1 MISKEDTLIPA
12 TDCNEERWIM
22 AVQNFEQIVE
32 KAKDSGRRNRVVIAG
47 ADAENILLG
56 AFQAEAE
63 GFAFPILVG
72 ERAKVVPLLDRLGLK
87 GRSYELVETQPGDN
101 LAQKAIELVNQGK
114 GDVLMRGSTQT
125 REFLLPLLDKKN
137 GLRTKRLITHIDL
150 VSMPEYPKLIAIGDV
165 TVTVRPTLAQK
176 KDIIRNMTDTLRY
189 VEDEKPNI
197 ALLALVEQPSFHMND
212 TIEARDLVKEHERHA
227 IADCSLVGPIAYD
240 LILSKE
246 AARLKGYH
254 NEMCGDFD
262 GIVAPS
268 LLAGNLI
275 VKCWQMHAHARTCGV
290 IVGAKIPV
298 AITSRSDSADVAFLS
313 LAFCNVLPKDCPY
326 L

>member
-1 MISKEDTLIPA
+1 
-12 TDCNEERWIM
+12 M
-22 AVQNFEQIVE
+22 AVQNFEQIVD
-32 KAKDSGRRNRVVIAG
+32 KAKAAGRCSRVVIAG

-56 AFQAEAE
+56 AFHAAEE
-63 GFAFPILVG
+63 GFAYPILVG
-72 ERAKVVPLLDRLGLK
+72 EEAKVRPMLDRLGLDK
-87 GRSYELVETQPGDN
+87 RDYELVPAHPGDN
-101 LAQKAIELVNQGK
+101 LTQKAIDLVNQGK

-137 GLRTKRLITHIDL
+137 NLRTDRLITHIDL

-176 KDIIRNMTDTLRY
+176 RQIIRNMTDTLRY
-189 VEDEKPNI
+189 VEDEKPNL

-212 TIEARDLVKEHERHA
+212 TIEARDLVKEHQRHA
-227 IADCSLVGPIAYD
+227 IADCNLVGPIAYD

-246 AARLKGYH
+246 AARLKGYD
-254 NEMCGDFD
+254 NPLCGDFD

-290 IVGAKIPV
+290 IVGAKHPV
-298 AITSRSDSADVAFLS
+298 AITSRSDSADVSYLS
-313 LAFCNVLPKDCPY
+313 LAFCNVLPKECPY

>member
-1 MISKEDTLIPA
+1 
-12 TDCNEERWIM
+12 M

-32 KAKDSGRRNRVVIAG
+32 KAKQTGKRSRVVIAG

-56 AFQAEAE
+56 AFHAAEE
-63 GFAFPILVG
+63 GFAHPVLVG
-72 ERAKVVPLLDRLGLK
+72 EEAKIRPLLERLGLDK
-87 GRSYELVETQPGDN
+87 RDFDLVPAQPGDN
-101 LAQKAIELVNQGK
+101 LTQKAIDLINQGR

-176 KDIIRNMTDTLRY
+176 KDILRNMVDTLRY
-189 VEDEKPNI
+189 VEDETPNI

-212 TIEARDLVKEHERHA
+212 TIEARDLVKEHQRHA
-227 IADCSLVGPIAYD
+227 IAACNLVGPIAYD

-246 AARLKGYH
+246 AARLKGYD
-254 NEMCGDFD
+254 NPLCGEFD

-275 VKCWQMHAHARTCGV
+275 VKGWQMHAHARTCGV

-298 AITSRSDSADVAFLS
+298 AITSRSDSADVSFLS

>member
-1 MISKEDTLIPA
+1 
-12 TDCNEERWIM
+12 M

-32 KAKDSGRRNRVVIAG
+32 KAKGTGRRNRVVIAG
-47 ADAENILLG
+47 ADAENILQG
-56 AFQAEAE
+56 AFQAEEA
-63 GFAFPILVG
+63 GFAELILVG
-72 ERAKVVPLLDRLGLK
+72 EGAKIEPLLDRLGLK
-87 GRSYELVETQPGDN
+87 GRRYELVEIQPGDN
-101 LAQKAIELVNQGK
+101 PTQRAIDLINQGE
-114 GDVLMRGSTQT
+114 GDILMRGSTQT

-165 TVTVRPTLAQK
+165 TVTVRPTLNQK

-189 VEDEKPNI
+189 VEDEKPNL
-197 ALLALVEQPSFHMND
+197 ALLALVEKPSFHMND
-212 TIEARDLVKEHERHA
+212 TIEARDLVKEHQRRP
-227 IADCSLVGPIAYD
+227 IADCNLVGPIAYD

-246 AARLKGYH
+246 AARLKGYD
-254 NEMCGDFD
+254 NPLCGDFD

-275 VKCWQMHAHARTCGV
+275 VKCWQMHARARTCGV
-290 IVGAKIPV
+290 IVGAKIPC

-313 LAFCNVLPKDCPY
+313 LAFCNVLPKECPY

>member
-1 MISKEDTLIPA
+1 MD
-12 TDCNEERWIM
+12 M
-22 AVQNFEQIVE
+22 AVQSFEQIVE
-32 KAKDSGRRNRVVIAG
+32 KAKQSGRCSRVAVAG

-56 AFQAEAE
+56 VFQAQQA
-63 GFAFPILVG
+63 GIAAPILVG
-72 ERAKVVPLLDRLGLK
+72 DPAKVEPMLERLGLR
-87 GRSYELVETQPGDN
+87 GREHRMVAIQPGEDPVQRSID
-101 LAQKAIELVNQGK
+101 LIHAGQADI
-114 GDVLMRGSTQT
+114 LMRGSTQT
-125 REFLLPLLDKKN
+125 REFLLPLLDRKN

-165 TVTVRPTLAQK
+165 TVTVRPTLNQK

-189 VEDEKPNI
+189 VEDEQPHL

-212 TIEARDLVKEHERHA
+212 TIEAQDLVKEHERRP
-227 IADCSLVGPIAYD
+227 IADCTLSGPIAYD

-246 AARLKGYH
+246 AARLKGYD
-254 NEMCGDFD
+254 NPLCGEFD

-275 VKCWQMHAHARTCGV
+275 VKGWQMHAHARTCGV

-298 AITSRSDSADVAFLS
+298 AITSRSDSADVSFLS
-313 LAFCNVLPKDCPY
+313 LAFCNVLPRECPY

>member
-1 MISKEDTLIPA
+1 
-12 TDCNEERWIM
+12 M

-32 KAKDSGRRNRVVIAG
+32 KAKSTGRRNRVVIAG
-47 ADAENILLG
+47 ADAENILQG
-56 AFQAEAE
+56 AFQAEEA
-63 GFAFPILVG
+63 GFAELILVG
-72 ERAKVVPLLDRLGLK
+72 EGAKIEPLLDRLGLK
-87 GRSYELVETQPGDN
+87 GRRYELVEIQPGDN
-101 LAQKAIELVNQGK
+101 PTQRAIDLINQGE
-114 GDVLMRGSTQT
+114 GDILMRGSTQT

-165 TVTVRPTLAQK
+165 TVTVRPTLNQK

-189 VEDEKPNI
+189 VEDEKPNL
-197 ALLALVEQPSFHMND
+197 ALLALVEKPSFHMND
-212 TIEARDLVKEHERHA
+212 TIEARDLVKEHQRRP
-227 IADCSLVGPIAYD
+227 IADCNLVGPIAYD

-246 AARLKGYH
+246 AARLKGYD
-254 NEMCGDFD
+254 NPLCGDFD

-275 VKCWQMHAHARTCGV
+275 VKCWQMHARARTCGV
-290 IVGAKIPV
+290 IVGAKIPC

-313 LAFCNVLPKDCPY
+313 LAFCNVLPKECPY

>member
-1 MISKEDTLIPA
+1 
-12 TDCNEERWIM
+12 M
-22 AVQNFEQIVE
+22 AVQNFEQIVDRA
-32 KAKDSGRRNRVVIAG
+32 KAAGRRSRVVIAG

-56 AFQAEAE
+56 AFHAAEE
-63 GFAFPILVG
+63 GFAYPVLVG
-72 ERAKVVPLLDRLGLK
+72 EEAKVRPMLERLSLDK
-87 GRSYELVETQPGDN
+87 HEFELVPVQPGEN
-101 LAQKAIELVNQGK
+101 LTQKAINMVNQGR

-125 REFLLPLLDKKN
+125 REFLLPLLDKRNKM
-137 GLRTKRLITHIDL
+137 RTGRLITHIDL

-176 KDIIRNMTDTLRY
+176 REVIRNMTDTLRY

-212 TIEARDLVKEHERHA
+212 TIEARDLVKEHERHP
-227 IADCSLVGPIAYD
+227 IADCNLVGPIAYD

-246 AARLKGYH
+246 AARLKGY
-254 NEMCGDFD
+254 NNPLCGDFD

-290 IVGAKIPV
+290 IVGATHPV
-298 AITSRSDSADVAFLS
+298 AITSRSDSADVSFLS
-313 LAFCNVLPKDCPY
+313 LAYCNVLH
-326 L
+326 